1 MRDGRSED
9 PRAHKP
15 VTGKVVAMASAVVA
29 PFLSLLPLILL
40 SACERAPKAGE
51 AIPIVQK
58 FGEVGDGWGQVSYPR
73 AIDTDEGSVWVV
85 DKLARVQRFNAKTG
99 VTQGGWRMPQWQVG
113 KPTGVTAWAPKGSS
127 NDAFVFVP
135 DTHYHRVC
143 VYRVTRRGV
152 DHAREIGELVAQ
164 FGSYGEGPGQFVY
177 PTDVVVI
184 ANAAGDGVERLL
196 VSEYGGNDRINVY
209 QRKDAKA
216 PGAGGDYE
224 FVTSFGKFG
233 IAGEDDADG
242 SLVFNRLQS
251 IALDATR
258 NEIVLTDACN
268 HRIGRVTID
277 GKLVAWYG
285 CSPSSP
291 RASDPA
297 MKDQP
302 RLLYPYGLAVASDG
316 TALVAEFGGVRVHR
330 VDLATGA
337 SLGTYGKQGRN
348 DGELLTPWG
357 VAVAGDDVFV
367 LDSGNN
373 RVQEFRLPRARSLA
387 KSENAGSPA
396 APKEGAP

>member
-1 MRDGRSED
+1 MRDGRTED
-9 PRAHKP
+9 PRAQKP
-15 VTGKVVAMASAVVA
+15 VTGKGKVVAAASAVVA
-29 PFLSLLPLILL
+29 ALMVLT
-40 SACERAPKAGE
+40 ACERAPKPGE

-113 KPTGVTAWAPKGSS
+113 KPTGVTAWTPKGSS
-127 NDAFVFVP
+127 NDAYVFVP

-152 DHAREIGELVAQ
+152 DHAREIGELVGQ
-164 FGSYGEGPGQFVY
+164 FGEYGEGPGQFVY
-177 PTDVVVI
+177 PTDVIVI
-184 ANAAGDGVERLL
+184 PNASGEGVDRLL
-196 VSEYGGNDRINVY
+196 VSEYGGNDRISVY
-209 QRKDAKA
+209 QRKN
-216 PGAGGDYE
+216 PTMRGAEGEYE
-224 FVTSFGKFG
+224 FVTSFGTFG

-258 NEIVLTDACN
+258 NEIVVTDACN
-268 HRIGRVTID
+268 HRIGRVTMD
-277 GKLVAWYG
+277 GKLIAWYG
-285 CSPSSP
+285 FSPSSP
-291 RASDPA
+291 KANDPA
-297 MKDQP
+297 LKDQP
-302 RLLYPYGLAVASDG
+302 RLLYPYGLAVANDG

-337 SLGTYGKQGRN
+337 SLGTYGKQGRK

-357 VAVAGDDVFV
+357 VALFGDDVFV

-373 RVQEFRLPRARSLA
+373 RVQEFHLPKVRSLA
-387 KSENAGSPA
+387 KSESTGITV
-396 APKEGAP
+396 APKEGTP